1 MPQFCDD
8 LLFNISATYYLFVKM
23 ILYNKQKERRIEWQE
38 TSFFQQK
45 LLFFLTQYMHA
56 YINFAKFAK

>member
-1 MPQFCDD
+1 
-8 LLFNISATYYLFVKM
+8 M

-56 YINFAKFAK
+56 YINFAKFAKK